1 MFAGLGAAVAS
12 VAVAAGLAYGS
23 LGGSSARLS
32 GADTRFVPGTEAPA
46 QAGTGRPVPQ
56 PDSSAVA
63 PSPRSQAKRPALAA
77 PATGAG
83 AADAVAGGQ
92 QATSAP
98 HGATRTIVTQGQG
111 AHRTVTVSVPPTAGA
126 TPAGTHTAQASA
138 RLTVSPASLSLGGGS
153 TGQVTLSA
161 AGGSVSWTAS
171 TSASGVSLSPASGQ
185 LAAGRSATVT
195 VTVQRQN
202 GSGGGATVQING
214 AQVPVTWAATAT
226 GSVAPSGGFAPSGG
240 SAPAAPPTRRHHRQ
254 PSGGSQGA
262 ASS

>member
-1 MFAGLGAAVAS
+1 VFAGLGAAVAA
-12 VAVAAGLAYGS
+12 VAVAAGLVYGS
-23 LGGSSARLS
+23 LGSSSARLS
-32 GADTRFVPGTEAPA
+32 GADTRFVPGTETPA
-46 QAGTGRPVPQ
+46 QTGTGRPVSQ
-56 PDSSAVA
+56 PDSSPVA
-63 PSPRSQAKRPALAA
+63 PSPRSQAKRPALAS

-111 AHRTVTVSVPPTAGA
+111 VHRTVTVSVPPTAGA
-126 TPAGTHTAQASA
+126 TPAGTHPAQASA

-171 TSASGVSLSPASGQ
+171 TSASGVSLGSASGQ
-185 LAAGRSATVT
+185 LATGHSATVT

-202 GSGGGATVQING
+202 GSGGSATVQING
-214 AQVPVTWAATAT
+214 AQVSVTWAATAT